1 MLNTKR
7 ITIDIDSTKVIKS
20 TTNATEDTLLLYR
33 GTDYVL
39 QANVIASVS
48 NSNAFAFTTTDQFVL
63 AIGKVYG
70 SNASPVL
77 TTKTG
82 WNNVADWAITDPEDG
97 KLSCH
102 INTTSSVLTSELG
115 SSSQKSYIMEIW
127 CINENEETTLLSQS
141 DVTIRNIVVE

>member
-20 TTNATEDTLLLYR
+20 ATNATEDTLLLYR

-48 NSNAFAFTTTDQFVL
+48 NSNSFAFTTTDQFIL
-63 AIGKVYG
+63 AIVKVFG
-70 SNASPVL
+70 ANASPVL

-82 WNNVADWAITDPEDG
+82 WNNVSDWSITDPEDG

-102 INTTSSVLTSELG
+102 INTTSSVLTADLANA
-115 SSSQKSYIMEIW
+115 SQKSYNMEIL
-127 CINENEETTLLSQS
+127 CINDDE
-141 DVTIRNIVVE
+141 